1 MTEYIIRRLLLMIPT
16 FLGMTMLLSLFTRIV
31 PGGPVELA
39 VMQQQSSMMD
49 GDQGGPAGG
58 VGAGHSEDSPL
69 SEEQIEI
76 LKEHFGLDKPWIVA
90 YVDWLW
96 KFVRLDFGESF
107 TYYLPVLDL
116 IVERLPVSAFYGI
129 VTFLISYLV
138 CIPLGILKALK
149 HKSHFD
155 TITSIITFVGF
166 SVPNYVIAVVLM
178 VFMGGYL
185 QWFPLGEFVGEG
197 VSLEENTLLE
207 VVGSVIYHS
216 ILPFMSYMAGSFAVL
231 TYIVKSY
238 LLEEMSKDYVRTAV
252 AKGVTYKAAVIKHA
266 LRNSIIPLASNFGSL
281 LTIWMGGSMLVEKV
295 FNIDGLALFQYN
307 SLLSRDYPVVIAIF
321 GITAVISLL
330 GILVGDVAV
339 AIIDPRVKYD

>member
-1 MTEYIIRRLLLMIPT
+1 MTQYIIRRLLLMIPT

-39 VMQQQSSMMD
+39 VMEQQSMGG
-49 GDQGGPAGG
+49 GDQGTPAGG
-58 VGAGHSEDSPL
+58 FDGSHMQNSPL
-69 SEEQIEI
+69 SEDQMQI

-107 TYYLPVLDL
+107 TYYIPVIDL
-116 IVERLPVSAFYGI
+116 IKERLPVSAFYGI
-129 VTFLISYLV
+129 VTFFISYLV

-155 TITSIITFVGF
+155 IITSFVTFVGF
-166 SVPNYVIAVVLM
+166 SVPSYVIAVVLM

-185 QWFPLGEFVGEG
+185 QWFPLGGFIGDG

-216 ILPFMSYMAGSFAVL
+216 ILPFISYMAGSFAVL
-231 TYIVKSY
+231 TYYVKSY
-238 LLEEMSKDYVRTAV
+238 LLEEISKDYVRTAV
-252 AKGVTYKAAVIKHA
+252 AKGVTYKSAVIKHA
-266 LRNSIIPLASNFGSL
+266 LRNSIIPLASNFGQL
-281 LTIWMGGSMLVEKV
+281 LTIWMGGSMLVEQI
-295 FNIDGLALFQYN
+295 FNIDGLALFQFN
-307 SLLSRDYPVVIAIF
+307 ALLGRDYPVVIATF
-321 GITAVISLL
+321 GIVAVISLL
-330 GILVGDVAV
+330 GTLVGDVAV